1 MSIGRLISNVRHIA
15 ALEVA
20 ASLLKRQLYLVILV
34 AMKTAISLPDGT
46 FQRIEREAKRR
57 GLSRSEFFTKAA
69 VRYLDE
75 LDAESLTRQI
85 NQVIDS
91 QGQSDD
97 STVDAVNA
105 GHRLLAGMD
114 EGW

>member
-1 MSIGRLISNVRHIA
+1 
-15 ALEVA
+15 
-20 ASLLKRQLYLVILV
+20 
-34 AMKTAISLPDGT
+34 MKTAISLPDDT

-75 LDAESLTRQI
+75 LDVESLTHLI
-85 NQVIDS
+85 DQVIDS

-105 GHRLLAGMD
+105 GHRLLGGMD
-114 EGW
+114 EDW